1 MSTSWRSPGRSCARV
16 GVLGEARVNS
26 RVCCETAHRAP
37 PAASVLDRLPN
48 VQPDGAPRQRGRRRR
63 PSAARQGG
71 GHPGSACRSRR
82 RASKRQRPAAAC
94 RRACTLWRPVDAAV
108 GKRRASTR
116 APRDAVLW
124 RRPAGRRERARART
138 CAPRAG
144 GTRARPAAWA
154 RQVHGEARPPAGGPI
169 VSLGGCPAT
178 GLGTSCTARQQQRP
192 QPRRPEPLAE

>member
-1 MSTSWRSPGRSCARV
+1 MLDEHESAVARAKLRWVCSRGARVRARDRTPCATCRLCARQI
-16 GVLGEARVNS
+16 
-26 RVCCETAHRAP
+26 TH
-37 PAASVLDRLPN
+37 
-48 VQPDGAPRQRGRRRR
+48 VQSDSAPRQRGRRRR

-94 RRACTLWRPVDAAV
+94 RRARTLWRPVDAAV
-108 GKRRASTR
+108 GKQRASTR

-192 QPRRPEPLAE
+192 QPRRPEPLAK